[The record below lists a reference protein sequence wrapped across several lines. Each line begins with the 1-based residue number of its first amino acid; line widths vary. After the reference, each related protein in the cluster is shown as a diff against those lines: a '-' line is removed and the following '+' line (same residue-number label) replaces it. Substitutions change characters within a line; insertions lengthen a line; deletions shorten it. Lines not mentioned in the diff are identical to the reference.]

1 MITSDNFQFDVIDCF
16 EVNSQND
23 SPVERHLD

>member
-1 MITSDNFQFDVIDCF
+1 LQFDVIDCF
-16 EVNSQND
+16 EVNSQNE